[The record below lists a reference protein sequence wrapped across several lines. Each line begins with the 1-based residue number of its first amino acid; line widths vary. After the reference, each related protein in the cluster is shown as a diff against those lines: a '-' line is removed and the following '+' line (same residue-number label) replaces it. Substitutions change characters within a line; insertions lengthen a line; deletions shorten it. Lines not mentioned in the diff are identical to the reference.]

1 MLDRPPGWRAPTL
14 GPLTPPGKDAISVVI
29 STYQRPDA
37 CERALRSALD
47 QTEPPLEVLICD
59 DGSRDETPTRF
70 RDWERRCEKVR
81 YLRVATNTGTPA
93 STRNL
98 GIAHARGDWIALLDD
113 DDAWLPGKL
122 EAQRAAFAAKPVE
135 VIATNAVRSD
145 GGIYFSDAPPTR
157 EPTRSDLL
165 EANPIITSSALVRR
179 SLARFPTALWMR
191 GIEDYAAWLA
201 LADRGARFLV
211 LGEPLVL
218 YQDAAADRLSV
229 ARAHRELAVA
239 RLAWQRVI
247 RQPRDTANVK
257 AALRRTAGAMHVA
270 AGDGAAS
277 VRARWKRG
285 VPRA

>member
-1 MLDRPPGWRAPTL
+1 
-14 GPLTPPGKDAISVVI
+14 
-29 STYQRPDA
+29 
-37 CERALRSALD
+37 
-47 QTEPPLEVLICD
+47 
-59 DGSRDETPTRF
+59 
-70 RDWERRCEKVR
+70 
-81 YLRVATNTGTPA
+81 
-93 STRNL
+93 
-98 GIAHARGDWIALLDD
+98 
-113 DDAWLPGKL
+113 
-122 EAQRAAFAAKPVE
+122 
-135 VIATNAVRSD
+135 
-145 GGIYFSDAPPTR
+145 
-157 EPTRSDLL
+157 
-165 EANPIITSSALVRR
+165 
-179 SLARFPTALWMR
+179 MR